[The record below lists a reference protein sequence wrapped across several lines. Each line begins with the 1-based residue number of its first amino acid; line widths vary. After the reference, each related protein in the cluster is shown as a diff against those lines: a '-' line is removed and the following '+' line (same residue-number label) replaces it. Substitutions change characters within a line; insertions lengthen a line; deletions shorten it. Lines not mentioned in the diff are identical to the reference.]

1 MSGGEKVLTA
11 IAVLFSLFKAR
22 PSPFAILDEV
32 DAALDDTNIGRFLG
46 MLGDFTDKSQF
57 MIISHNKQTMS
68 AANVLYGV
76 TMQQKGVSTK
86 MEVKLEEFDQTQA
99 ASAT

>member
-1 MSGGEKVLTA
+1 MSL
-11 IAVLFSLFKAR
+11 
-22 PSPFAILDEV
+22 
-32 DAALDDTNIGRFLG
+32 
-46 MLGDFTDKSQF
+46 
-57 MIISHNKQTMS
+57 HNKQTMS